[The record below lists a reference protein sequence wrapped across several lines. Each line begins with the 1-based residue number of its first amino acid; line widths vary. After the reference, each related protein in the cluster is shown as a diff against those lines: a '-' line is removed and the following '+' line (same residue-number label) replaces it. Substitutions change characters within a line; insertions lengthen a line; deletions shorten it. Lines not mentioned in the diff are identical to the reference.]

1 LNQEFGGGNS
11 FLGWR
16 TTVPDALRF
25 HFSAPALFA
34 CGID

>member
-1 LNQEFGGGNS
+1 LNQQFGGSHS

-16 TTVPDALRF
+16 TTRPDALRF

-34 CGID
+34 SGID